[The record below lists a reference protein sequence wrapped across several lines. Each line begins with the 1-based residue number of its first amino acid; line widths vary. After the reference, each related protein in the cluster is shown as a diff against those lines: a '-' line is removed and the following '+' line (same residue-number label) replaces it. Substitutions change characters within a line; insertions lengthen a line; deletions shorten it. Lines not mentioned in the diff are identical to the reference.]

1 MIKGEGQWRHPPIH
15 INHSTCPNT
24 SSTKLYLR
32 RRKHFTD
39 RHTVKMRAGEV
50 LLVLATLTSID
61 LSTQQTC
68 GEINLPDTVRGGCE
82 APFTIGERCNFQ
94 CREGCV
100 KRRGRHN
107 LTCRNR
113 RRRVRWTGRRLS
125 CSCAPCGDSPTV
137 PNASATGC
145 EAPYDAGEICNYQC
159 NAGFV
164 AGGGDAI
171 RICVNGNWNG
181 NNLVC
186 NGNSIG
192 CPTRPTLAN
201 TDVSGC
207 TPPYDAEESCTY
219 QCRSGFTSAGGDSTR
234 TCRDGDWTGTD
245 LVCESNRCPSRPT
258 VANTDVSGCTP
269 PYDDEESCT
278 YQCRSGF
285 TSAGGDSTR
294 TCRDGDWTGTDLV
307 CESNRCPSRPTVANT
322 AVTGCTPPYDAE
334 ESCTYQCRSGFT
346 SAGGDSTRTCRDGDW
361 TGTDLVCESD
371 RCPSRPTVANTDVT
385 GCAPPYDAEESC
397 TYQCRTGF
405 TSAGGDSTRTCR
417 DGDWT
422 GTDLVCESNRCP
434 SRPTVANTDVTGC
447 TPPYDAEES
456 CTYQCSSGFISA
468 GGNIIRTCRDG
479 DWTGT
484 DLVCERE
491 SACGN
496 PTVLS
501 GISGA
506 FTSPGHPGSY
516 GNNQQCS
523 WKITVTA
530 GKVVAFSFPE
540 MNIENHRLCGY
551 DALVVYNGPTSAFPE
566 AARLCG
572 NSAGP
577 VLTTVNEVFVTFTTD
592 GSVTGA
598 GFSASFRE
606 EDPAVTFP
614 PPPTP
619 SRPAG
624 CGNPTV
630 LSGDSGTFTSPEYPN
645 RYPNDAECSWTIS
658 VTPGK
663 IVKISFERFS
673 LEVSGTC
680 NYDSLT
686 LYDGTDRNAPEVK
699 KLCGSHSREISTC
712 GSDAF
717 LLFTS
722 DGSVTQV
729 GFSATYTAE
738 DPPPT
743 CSPSD
748 FTCFDGSCVSSATT
762 CDGNDDC
769 PDGSDEFGCINP
781 GASCGAPPIH
791 PVFPPL
797 NRIVGGEGAVSSSWP
812 WQASLQTS
820 AGHRCGGT
828 LINSEWVVTAA
839 HCVDDNPSANR
850 YTIVLGKHHTYSS
863 DVTEQ
868 RFSLSQLIMH
878 ENYVSSPVPNRDI
891 ALLKL
896 AQPATLN
903 QFVGTAC
910 LPDGS
915 DDNPPEGTTCVITG
929 WGETQGTGD
938 DDVLKQARVPLV
950 SNANCR
956 AAYGNGGGRPI
967 TNFMMCAGYPE
978 GGHDTCQGDSGG
990 PLVCTRRGSW
1000 VLDGVTSWGE
1010 GCAVEGYPGV
1020 YTRVS
1025 SLLDWIE
1032 EKINST

>member
-39 RHTVKMRAGEV
+39 RHTVKMRAGDV

-113 RRRVRWTGRRLS
+113 RRRTRWTGRRLS

-171 RICVNGNWNG
+171 RICVNGHWNG

-192 CPTRPTLAN
+192 CPTRPTVAN
-201 TDVSGC
+201 TDVTGCTSPYDEEESCTYQCSSGFISAGGDNTRTCRDGDWTGTDLVCESNRCPSRPSVANTDVTGC

-245 LVCESNRCPSRPT
+245 LVCESNRCPSRP
-258 VANTDVSGCTP
+258 S
-269 PYDDEESCT
+269 
-278 YQCRSGF
+278 
-285 TSAGGDSTR
+285 
-294 TCRDGDWTGTDLV
+294 
-307 CESNRCPSRPTVANT
+307 
-322 AVTGCTPPYDAE
+322 
-334 ESCTYQCRSGFT
+334 
-346 SAGGDSTRTCRDGDW
+346 
-361 TGTDLVCESD
+361 
-371 RCPSRPTVANTDVT
+371 VANTDVT
-385 GCAPPYDAEESC
+385 GCA
-397 TYQCRTGF
+397 
-405 TSAGGDSTRTCR
+405 
-417 DGDWT
+417 
-422 GTDLVCESNRCP
+422 
-434 SRPTVANTDVTGC
+434 
-447 TPPYDAEES
+447 PPYDAEES

-484 DLVCERE
+484 DLVCEKE

-572 NSAGP
+572 NSADP
-577 VLTTVNEVFVTFTTD
+577 VLTTANEVFLTFTTD

-606 EDPAVTFP
+606 EDPAVTLP

-645 RYPNDAECSWTIS
+645 RYPNNAECSWTIT

-699 KLCGSHSREISTC
+699 KLCGSHSRELSTS

-915 DDNPPEGTTCVITG
+915 DDNPSEGTTCVITG

-956 AAYGNGGGRPI
+956 AAYGNGEGRPI